1 MVLPI
6 FSSKVNYYKNGLFW
20 WSKIVNRIVGEKTY
34 NYFRMEKRIAS
45 AKFYY
50 TRQQMLY
57 QLYVDFPDVAQ
68 ITGIYPKVDCSHGFP
83 QYLTYEAWRDVQ
95 ENSLNSDGF
104 FAMFVY
110 YVCGVFALWTLY
122 CYVFPS
128 YWLYKGQR
136 NGEFEI
142 GRMRDTLSSA
152 VYEDILG
159 NSVAEYILSPHYFK
173 EFREHMMGLAQNPDD
188 IRIVHFA
195 SVNRKHKFKE
205 HFMEKVGD
213 GGSMDR
219 V

>member
-1 MVLPI
+1 M
-6 FSSKVNYYKNGLFW
+6 F
-20 WSKIVNRIVGEKTY
+20 NRVIGEHRY
-34 NYFRMEKRIAS
+34 DYLRMEKRIAS

-50 TRQQMLY
+50 TRQQLLF

-68 ITGIYPKVDCSHGFP
+68 LTGIYPKVDCSHGFP

-110 YVCGVFALWTLY
+110 YVCFLFVLWTMY
-122 CYVFPS
+122 CYVFPY
-128 YWLYKGQR
+128 YWQFRGQR
-136 NGEFEI
+136 HGEIEI
-142 GRMRDTLSSA
+142 GRMKDAMSSA

-159 NSVAEYILSPHYFK
+159 NSVAEYVLTPHYFK
-173 EFREHMMGLAQNPDD
+173 EFRDHVMSLAQNPDD

-195 SVNRKHKFKE
+195 SVNRKHKFRE
-205 HFMEKVGD
+205 HFIDRTGD
-213 GGSMDR
+213 NMSMDR